1 MLETFTLVILYND
14 ALMLAA
20 QQFRK
25 VLNMHVWCFMF
36 LEFN

>member
-1 MLETFTLVILYND
+1 MFEALHGYIFYND

-25 VLNMHVWCFMF
+25 VLNMHIWCFMF
-36 LEFN
+36 GI